1 MIFVLFPMAGSIL
14 FVHFAPC
21 VFVFRWL
28 VRLWNA
34 VIVPRVEDAVIS
46 RVTAKRSPSQ
56 RRSPNNKGLSPGQRA
71 VVKAALNI
79 LLNKAVL
86 QGCPLPRTGTAPS
99 NMLPLIELH

>member
-1 MIFVLFPMAGSIL
+1 MTGIFCVEIG
-14 FVHFAPC
+14 PC
-21 VFVFRWL
+21 VFLFRWL

-86 QGCPLPRTGTAPS
+86 QGCPLSRPGTAP
-99 NMLPLIELH
+99 